1 VTKPWSAIAKAEF
14 LVLSSSMKGRRAL
27 YLGAIITLGL
37 IWAAWLAPMI
47 MGSILFTIFEMQDLQ
62 ILMSAMMPGLL
73 RTVMMFVWFMLL
85 LFPMS
90 YSLQEIKIGQW
101 EIMLSNNVRT
111 RDILSGQYIGRTML
125 YGLVVLYLAP
135 ILIAPFA
142 LVLEISLIGQVAIY
156 GSITLMALSTIWLSN
171 WLTSMIQARLGDS
184 SKGNDIA
191 KAISM
196 VVAII
201 VIIPMYGLMMFAPA
215 MSEILGL
222 DVFIFAPFTW
232 FADLTSQIIVAFN
245 GLGWTSAEF
254 IGFTGLLSLDL
265 FQSALVVG
273 VFVLGLVGI
282 GLGTADRIF
291 TIEAGVRTESVT
303 TVGRDNVLYR
313 GMRRVVPG
321 SFGALLVANMK
332 DFLRKA
338 QNLSKIGYGI
348 VLASILPFFFSQMG
362 DFYDSFTE
370 MFFIF
375 GMLLSICGVFPFVG
389 QGFLESKDQLWI
401 IQSTPH
407 GASRFVKSRLVMA
420 FMICV
425 PLTVVPVVIIAL
437 LFSLSLSNFLLLFVF
452 GYIAECGAAMVAVG
466 ITARNPAYEDSK
478 SPAHQANIMSA
489 MLIAQFASM
498 ALFIVMILLDIVFR
512 IDFFTMLS
520 GLVGEGNVMMAV
532 GFLGVGVMSLI
543 GMTLAYSGIRS
554 LAKPE

>member
-1 VTKPWSAIAKAEF
+1 MTKPWFAIAKAEF
-14 LVLSSSMKGRRAL
+14 LVLSSSMKGRRVL
-27 YLGAIITLGL
+27 TLGSIIVL
-37 IWAAWLAPMI
+37 GVIWAAWLAPMM
-47 MGSILFTIFEMQDLQ
+47 MGGFLLTIFSQGELEG
-62 ILMSAMMPGLL
+62 LMSVMMPGLL

-125 YGLVVLYLAP
+125 YGLVVLFLAP
-135 ILIAPFA
+135 LLVSPFA
-142 LVLEISLIGQVAIY
+142 MVLNISLLGQIAIY
-156 GSITLMALSTIWLSN
+156 GVMILMALSTIWTSN

-191 KAISM
+191 KAIAM
-196 VVAII
+196 IVAII
-201 VIIPMYGLMMFAPA
+201 VILPMYGLMMFAPA

-222 DVFIFAPFTW
+222 DVFLLAPFTW
-232 FADLTSQIIVAFN
+232 FADLTSQIVVATN
-245 GLGWTSAEF
+245 GLGWTASNF

-265 FQSALVVG
+265 LQSSLIVG
-273 VFVLGLVGI
+273 VFILGIVGL

-303 TVGRDNVLYR
+303 TVGNENHLYR
-313 GMRRVVPG
+313 GIRRVAPG
-321 SFGALLVANMK
+321 SFGALLVSNMK

-348 VLASILPFFFSQMG
+348 VLASILPFFMSQMG
-362 DFYDSFTE
+362 SFDEGFTDVL
-370 MFFIF
+370 FIV

-401 IQSTPH
+401 LQSTPD

-420 FMICV
+420 FMVCV
-425 PLTVVPVVIIAL
+425 PLTIVPVAVMTF
-437 LFSLSLSNFLLLFVF
+437 LFSLTLPELLLLFVF
-452 GYIAECGAAMVAVG
+452 GYIAECGAAMIAVG

-489 MLIAQFASM
+489 MLLAQFSSL
-498 ALFIVMILLDIVFR
+498 ALFLTLVILDIALH
-512 IDFFTMLS
+512 IDFFTIIG
-520 GLVGEGNVMMAV
+520 GLVGEANVMFAV
-532 GFLGVGVMSLI
+532 GFMGI
-543 GMTLAYSGIRS
+543 GFMTLLGATLSYSGIRS
-554 LAKPE
+554 LSQPE

>member
-1 VTKPWSAIAKAEF
+1 MTKPWSAIAKAEF